1 MATKLQQNNEPS
13 KQFPYNIK
21 DFRKACEIIK
31 TWQFSDY
38 DLWDKWFDL
47 FEDNQGRVWSAQENN
62 GKFWL
67 FIDENKAF
75 PLGKLQE
82 YIHDFIEAQEQEK
95 QMEIQEEREYREYRQ
110 ELFRNYGVGR
120 I

>member
-1 MATKLQQNNEPS
+1 MAKIIQNNEPS

-47 FEDNQGRVWSAQENN
+47 FTDDMGRVWSVQEQENN
-62 GKFWL
+62 KYWL

-75 PLGKLQE
+75 PIGKLQE
-82 YIHDFIEAQEQEK
+82 HIHNFIEAKEQEK
-95 QMEIQEEREYREYRQ
+95 REEAQGEREYREYRQ